1 MNRYSDLIDSDPV
14 ERDPHEHEADADLLG
29 MEDGDG
35 DSDTDGAFDTEPEPA
50 FDGDD
55 DTPGATD
62 QPQNERPKAEQPAQQ
77 RKRTVRDD
85 EDTSQAD
92 DVDEE
97 QEEDEAAEY
106 AEVDD
111 SDEESIL
118 DDIYEEPQLYRAQFA
133 AQEVT
138 LPDPEPAYDTEQTN
152 FEPEYDALDDWLDEL
167 TQLDA
172 KPFVSFT
179 NTRSQVD
186 DLVSLEPDDMA
197 DPMHAFRWFSGEDV
211 FDEASDD
218 EWFTP

>member
-14 ERDPHEHEADADLLG
+14 ERDPHEHEADADLRG
-29 MEDGDG
+29 MENGDG
-35 DSDTDGAFDTEPEPA
+35 DSDTDTLFDTEPEPA

-55 DTPGATD
+55 DTPSTTD
-62 QPQNERPKAEQPAQQ
+62 QPQNEQQKAEQPAQ
-77 RKRTVRDD
+77 KRERTTRDD
-85 EDTSQAD
+85 EDTSRVD

-97 QEEDEAAEY
+97 QEEDEVAEY
-106 AEVDD
+106 SEVDD
-111 SDEESIL
+111 SDETNIL
-118 DDIYEEPQLYRAQFA
+118 SDIYEEPQLYRAQFA
-133 AQEVT
+133 AQEMM

-197 DPMHAFRWFSGEDV
+197 DPMNAFRWFSGEEV
-211 FDEASDD
+211 FDEAEDD